1 MKIAAS
7 RDARCLMN
15 DQLPNTKYQTISN
28 SQLVNDQKEEK
39 SGKTYDLEERT
50 TKFAEKVIVL
60 CKKLPGNSINFELIS
75 QLVRAAGSVGA
86 NYREANDALS
96 KRDFYY
102 RLKITRKETK
112 ESNHWL
118 DLILIANP
126 SVKSDI
132 DLLKIES
139 FELKKIFSSIIN
151 KSRQL
156 IF

>member
-1 MKIAAS
+1 
-7 RDARCLMN
+7 
-15 DQLPNTKYQTISN
+15 
-28 SQLVNDQKEEK
+28 LVNDRKEEK

-50 TKFAEKVIVL
+50 TNFAEKVIIL
-60 CKKLPGNSINFELIS
+60 CKKLPGNSINFELIP

-102 RLKITRKETK
+102 RLKITRKEAK

-118 DLILIANP
+118 NLILIANP
-126 SVKSDI
+126 SLKSDI